1 MEDKADIERYI
12 RDCIDNSIYFRRF
25 CIMECNIINA
35 FYNHFTG
42 SMASEIVFS
51 RPFTPFGIRISNGV
65 MDVYNG
71 VLCYRVHSEKVPEY
85 RPRVVDE
92 VILGED
98 EYFVV

>member
-1 MEDKADIERYI
+1 MEDKADIEKYI
-12 RDCIDNSIYFRRF
+12 RSCIDNSVYFKRF
-25 CIMECNIINA
+25 CIMECNIINV

-42 SMASEIVFS
+42 SVASEIVFS

-71 VLCYRVHSEKVPEY
+71 MMRNWVHSEKVPVY

-92 VILGED
+92 VILGEEED
-98 EYFVV
+98 FVV